1 TGKGASVQPTTAGLP
16 ITGTRQQTTAM
27 ASKLTSV
34 VGVSG
39 DPVIHSKSYG
49 RRRRREFV

>member
-1 TGKGASVQPTTAGLP
+1 VQPTTAGLP